1 MRNWAAWVGMKYG
14 TLTIEKFLGYEDA
27 RNTYFLVRCEKENKM
42 NNKETSIKK
51 TDELVNRAQLAINDW
66 QCSGDMDYLEKAV
79 AYLCAALKGER
90 LKEIEE
96 RTDADG
102 SS

>member
-1 MRNWAAWVGMKYG
+1 
-14 TLTIEKFLGYEDA
+14 
-27 RNTYFLVRCEKENKM
+27 M

-96 RTDADG
+96 
-102 SS
+102 